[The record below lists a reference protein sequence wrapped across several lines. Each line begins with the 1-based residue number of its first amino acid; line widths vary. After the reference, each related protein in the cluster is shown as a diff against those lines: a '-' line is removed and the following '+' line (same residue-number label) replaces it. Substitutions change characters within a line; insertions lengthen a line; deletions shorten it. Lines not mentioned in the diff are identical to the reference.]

1 MPRMVLR
8 AVLMLLAFLVL
19 APGGAQAASPAL
31 TSVSAPASVAKDGRL
46 AVTLKLRNAGR
57 KPTKPAKLRVL
68 LSADRKRDGRDVTLS
83 ASVRVPAVPAR
94 RTKTVKAT
102 LTLPASVNPA
112 ATTCWPARALQ
123 GERGAAAGHREPVPA
138 PGGGGGGPIP
148 QPAPARPGPGT
159 GETPTATPARRPA
172 PPPPPRRPAPR
183 PRARRPI
190 PTPST
195 PSCRPLR
202 RRDRVPLHRRRP
214 DPDGRR
220 AGRDRAARVAVLRGR
235 VLSRDGQRRSTACGH
250 RARPPRA
257 RPHRHPRRRRLRPRR
272 QRRRAAHARASSA
285 TGYIAVQRQ
294 VDARG
299 RTSRPSTTS

>member
-46 AVTLKLRNAGR
+46 AVNLKLRNAGR

-94 RTKTVKAT
+94 RTKSVKAT
-102 LTLPASVNPA
+102 LALPASVKPGSYYLLACARTCKASA
-112 ATTCWPARALQ
+112 ARLQ
-123 GERGAAAGHREPVPA
+123 VTANPVPA

-148 QPAPARPGPGT
+148 QPAPGPGPGP
-159 GETPTATPARRPA
+159 GETPTATPTATGTATR
-172 PPPPPRRPAPR
+172 PPRRPAPR

-190 PTPST
+190 PTRSRPN
-195 PSCRPLR
+195 CRPTSPTR
-202 RRDRVPLHRRRP
+202 SSSSTAARTRSRP
-214 DPDGRR
+214 ASSR
-220 AGRDRAARVAVLRGR
+220 ARSRPQRVAVLRG
-235 VLSRDGQRRSTACGH
+235 T
-250 RARPPRA
+250 
-257 RPHRHPRRRRLRPRR
+257 RPR
-272 QRRRAAHARASSA
+272 
-285 TGYIAVQRQ
+285 
-294 VDARG
+294 
-299 RTSRPSTTS
+299 P